1 MIAINLFQLLRKG
14 VYPCE
19 YMNDWEKFNEKQ
31 LLEEEELYSNLN
43 LEDIRDA
50 EHMHGERFCKD
61 F

>member
-1 MIAINLFQLLRKG
+1 MLRKG

-19 YMNDWEKFNEKQ
+19 YMNDWEKFNEKK
-31 LLEEEELYSNLN
+31 LPEEEELFSNLN
-43 LEDIRDA
+43 LEDIPDA

>member
-1 MIAINLFQLLRKG
+1 MLRKG

-19 YMNDWEKFNEKQ
+19 YMNDWENFNEKQ

-43 LEDIRDA
+43 LEDIPDA